1 MMLKA
6 SLDAF
11 DDSMALHEEDDM
23 NQPETQMKHDAQ
35 ELSVASNANGDIRET
50 NSITRASAKAF
61 ADDLT
66 QMETLLMMR
75 KKLYY

>member
-1 MMLKA
+1 
-6 SLDAF
+6 
-11 DDSMALHEEDDM
+11 M

-35 ELSVASNANGDIRET
+35 ELSVASNANGIY
-50 NSITRASAKAF
+50 AKQIA
-61 ADDLT
+61 LHVGPQQKHSRMTST

>member
-23 NQPETQMKHDAQ
+23 NQPETQMK
-35 ELSVASNANGDIRET
+35 T
-50 NSITRASAKAF
+50 
-61 ADDLT
+61 
-66 QMETLLMMR
+66 
-75 KKLYY
+75 